1 VLNALTCAG
10 CGFEA
15 SNPGGPETP
24 AALVVGG
31 VGGARRGGLAPLR
44 PWSLMLVIAGPD
56 DYIDDLLAAQR
67 A

>member
-1 VLNALTCAG
+1 VLNAPTCAG

-24 AALVVGG
+24 A
-31 VGGARRGGLAPLR
+31 
-44 PWSLMLVIAGPD
+44 GPD
-56 DYIDDLLAAQR
+56 DYIDDLFAAQR